1 MVGTTVRQARDPALL
16 LGILDEAYNRRTWS
30 GTNVRKSL
38 RGITAAGAAW
48 RPPHARHNV
57 AQIVLHLAY
66 WKTVVC
72 GRLDPERKR
81 PFPLAGSDWFEVP
94 ARLGEAQ
101 WAHSL
106 KLLADAQR
114 RLRQAV
120 ASVDLSDASKAGRD
134 RARLA
139 YGIAMHDMYHAGQ
152 IAMIRAQHGRVHG
165 G

>member
-1 MVGTTVRQARDPALL
+1 MVGTTGRHTRDPLPLL
-16 LGILDEAYNRRTWS
+16 AILDEAYNRRTWS

-48 RPPHARHNV
+48 RPPHARHNI

-66 WKTVVC
+66 WKTIVC
-72 GRLDPERKR
+72 GRLDRERKR
-81 PFPLAGSDWFEVP
+81 AFPLEGSDWFETP

-101 WAHSL
+101 WDGYI
-106 KLLADAQR
+106 KLLADAHR
-114 RLRQAV
+114 RLRQAA
-120 ASVDLSDASKAGRD
+120 ASVDLSSASESGRD
-134 RARLA
+134 RARQV

-152 IAMIRAQHGRVHG
+152 IAMIRAQHGRVNG